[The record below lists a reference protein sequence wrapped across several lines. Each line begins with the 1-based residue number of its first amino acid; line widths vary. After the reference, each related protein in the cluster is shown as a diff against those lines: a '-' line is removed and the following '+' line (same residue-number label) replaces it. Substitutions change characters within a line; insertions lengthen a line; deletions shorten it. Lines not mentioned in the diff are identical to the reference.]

1 MIVFGLDVD
10 HGNVRNEVVA
20 IFCKEYLWTFV
31 MIKETSWVTNYKLLG
46 FHHWLVLL
54 TSILKVGGGKIK
66 SFFCFFC
73 FFYIWNA
80 CESSNFGEKLE
91 LESINFR
98 TIITIMFNVLGPWII
113 QEEGWGQSSNVTIR
127 DEKESGEGGEDSG
140 GDKEEWLMRRET
152 WRNWKSSKKIF
163 FSRKKVVLF
172 VEFLRVGIKMIKE
185 KCLLDLL
192 TGSCPSWS
200 VSLGW

>member
-1 MIVFGLDVD
+1 MDFCDD
-10 HGNVRNEVVA
+10 KRNKLSHKLQVTWLSPLACAPYQYTE
-20 IFCKEYLWTFV
+20 
-31 MIKETSWVTNYKLLG
+31 SWRREDQE
-46 FHHWLVLL
+46 
-54 TSILKVGGGKIK
+54 
-66 SFFCFFC
+66 FFFFFFF

-152 WRNWKSSKKIF
+152 WRNWKSSKKNF